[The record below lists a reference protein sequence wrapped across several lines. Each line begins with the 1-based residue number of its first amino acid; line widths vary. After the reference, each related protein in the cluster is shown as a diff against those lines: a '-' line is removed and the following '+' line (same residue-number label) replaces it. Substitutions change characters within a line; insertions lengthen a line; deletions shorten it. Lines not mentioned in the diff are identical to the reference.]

1 MPKWI
6 LGVKDRGVYVIV
18 IADDNPLPLA
28 NSGIDSSLIGPVQ
41 LLLFFNKSSRVFV
54 AQGWMNGNWP
64 LVTRKATDLHKSEQI
79 EWNDWISTYNYYRS
93 E

>member
-41 LLLFFNKSSRVFV
+41 LLLFSNKIPLVLWLKD
-54 AQGWMNGNWP
+54 GWMVIDH
-64 LVTRKATDLHKSEQI
+64 L
-79 EWNDWISTYNYYRS
+79 
-93 E
+93 

>member
-28 NSGIDSSLIGPVQ
+28 NSGIDFSLIGPVQ

-54 AQGWMNGNWP
+54 AQGWMNGN
-64 LVTRKATDLHKSEQI
+64 
-79 EWNDWISTYNYYRS
+79 
-93 E
+93 